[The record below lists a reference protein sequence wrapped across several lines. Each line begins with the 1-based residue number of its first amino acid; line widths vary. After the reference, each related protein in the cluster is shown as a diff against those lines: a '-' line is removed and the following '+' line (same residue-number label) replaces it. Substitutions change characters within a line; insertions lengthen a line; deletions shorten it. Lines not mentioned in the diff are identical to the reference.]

1 MYSIRSG
8 LLRKLPNM
16 LPRPPNNFY
25 KSFIRLHI
33 AYGHIIYVQTCN
45 VSLHQKLESVQYN
58 TALAIPRASA
68 EKLYHEL
75 SLESLETRRKYRQL
89 SCFYKVSRLSHLD
102 IYSTLFLH
110 PEQPVLQEMKISY
123 LISILTSLRL
133 W

>member
-16 LPRPPNNFY
+16 LPRPPNNFC
-25 KSFIRLHI
+25 KSFLRLHI
-33 AYGHIIYVQTCN
+33 AYGHIIYVHIY
-45 VSLHQKLESVQYN
+45 VSLHQKLESVHYN
-58 TALAIPRASA
+58 TALAIPGASG
-68 EKLYHEL
+68 EKLYYEL

-133 W
+133 